1 MSITARQLKTL
12 EQEMINLR
20 ASLEQIL
27 FPQHHAIS
35 KPVKDRTKLL
45 DLFGAW
51 DGEID
56 TFLQELYGR
65 RERRGRLE

>member
-1 MSITARQLKTL
+1 MSITARQFKTL
-12 EQEMINLR
+12 EQEMLHLR
-20 ASLEQIL
+20 ASLEYL
-27 FPQHHAIS
+27 LLPQHLALS

-56 TFLQELYGR
+56 TFLQELAIR
-65 RERRGRLE
+65 RDKERPA

>member
-12 EQEMINLR
+12 EHEMINLH
-20 ASLEQIL
+20 ASLEQL
-27 FPQHHAIS
+27 LGPQPHAIS

-51 DGEID
+51 DGEVD
-56 TFLQELYGR
+56 TFLQELSVR